1 MEFLKNTP
9 EILQIIATIILAYFT
24 YNQYSKNKKLDLKI
38 DLIKK
43 DDQEKRV
50 RQIESIAVIYS
61 ELYRLLH
68 NLQVDR
74 VYILQP
80 HPLINNLYVTI
91 SLEVKRKGVS
101 PMLGQIQRLPMGEI
115 ASFVGALAKENW
127 IHYDNIELNDI
138 DKKAK
143 AIMSMNGTTQCIIK
157 RMSDQNDRWIG
168 SLFIENTDGEVLDY
182 ESVKLEI
189 AEIANN
195 IQFIIPEYQDLT
207 L

>member
-1 MEFLKNTP
+1 MEITKFIP
-9 EILQIIATIILAYFT
+9 EVLQIIATVILAYFT

-38 DLIKK
+38 DQIKK
-43 DDQEKRV
+43 NDQDKRI

-80 HPLINNLYVTI
+80 HPLINNLYVSI

-101 PMLGQIQRLPMGEI
+101 AMLGQIQRLPMGEI
-115 ASFVGALAKENW
+115 ASFVGGLATENW
-127 IHYDNIELNDI
+127 IHYDNIDGNEM

-143 AIMSMNGTTQCIIK
+143 AIMSMNGTTQCIVK
-157 RMSDQNDRWIG
+157 RMSDQKDQWIG
-168 SLFIENTDGEVLDY
+168 SLFIENTDGEVLDF
-182 ESVKLEI
+182 ESAKLEI
-189 AEIANN
+189 AEVANN
-195 IQFIIPEYQDLT
+195 IQFIIPEYQDLAV
-207 L
+207 